1 MGGHDEAVEV
11 GVISLGTTTADGK
24 KREVRVEVLG
34 VLDRKTKQFRLRATE
49 PIPGASQ

>member
-1 MGGHDEAVEV
+1 MVMSG
-11 GVISLGTTTADGK
+11 LNTTTADGK

-34 VLDRKTKQFRLRATE
+34 VLDRKTKQFGLRATA